1 MRDYCVVQQEA
12 AQFTSRLCFLEKKDI
27 NIMGSM
33 TSIMW
38 GMLFGAIGMGYFV
51 YGKKQK
57 RVVALLSGV
66 LLCVFPYF
74 VSNVILMV
82 LVGFVLIALPFIV
95 RY

>member
-1 MRDYCVVQQEA
+1 
-12 AQFTSRLCFLEKKDI
+12 
-27 NIMGSM
+27 MGSM

-38 GMLFGAIGMGYFV
+38 GMVFGAIGMGYFV
-51 YGKKQK
+51 YGKKQQ

-66 LLCVFPYF
+66 LLCVFPYL